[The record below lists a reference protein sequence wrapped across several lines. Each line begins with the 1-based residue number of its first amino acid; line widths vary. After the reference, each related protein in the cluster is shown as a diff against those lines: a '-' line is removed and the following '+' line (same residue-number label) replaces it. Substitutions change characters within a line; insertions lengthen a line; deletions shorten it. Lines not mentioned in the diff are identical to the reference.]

1 MALEERP
8 IMNKIITLF
17 DRLIRWVI
25 ITATAGMMSV
35 ICLQIFCRFIL
46 NNALSWPEEAARF
59 LMVWS
64 LFLAAGYALRSREH
78 VGLNFFVD
86 RLPAGLAAGLNILL
100 HLFIIGFLGV
110 MVVGGWQE
118 AMGLMSL
125 KTGALRISRA
135 IPYFIIP
142 TSGVLF
148 MLVSIRLIIE
158 DFEKL
163 RSK

>member
-1 MALEERP
+1 
-8 IMNKIITLF
+8 MNKIIAVF
-17 DRLIRWVI
+17 DRLIRGVI
-25 ITATAGMMSV
+25 ISATAGIMGI

-59 LMVWS
+59 LMVWA
-64 LFLAAGYALRSREH
+64 LFLAAVYALRYREH

-86 RLPAGLAAGLNILL
+86 RLPAGLSTGLAILL

-118 AMGLMSL
+118 AIGLMSL
-125 KTGALRISRA
+125 KTGALRMSRA

-148 MLVSIRLIIE
+148 ILVSIRLIIE
-158 DFEKL
+158 DFETWRAK
-163 RSK
+163 

>member
-1 MALEERP
+1 
-8 IMNKIITLF
+8 MNKIITII
-17 DRLIRWVI
+17 DCLIRWSI
-25 ITATAGMMSV
+25 ISATAGMMGI
-35 ICLQIFCRFIL
+35 ICMQVFCRFVL

-64 LFLAAGYALRSREH
+64 LFLAAAYALGSREH
-78 VGLNFFVD
+78 IGLNYFVD
-86 RLPAGLAAGLNILL
+86 RLPVKLSAPLGLLL
-100 HLFIIGFLGV
+100 HLFTLSFLGV

-118 AMGLMSL
+118 TMSLMSL

-148 MLVSIRLIIE
+148 ILVTFRLILE
-158 DFEKL
+158 DFRKW
-163 RSK
+163 RAK

>member
-1 MALEERP
+1 MD
-8 IMNKIITLF
+8 KIIKLF

-46 NNALSWPEEAARF
+46 NDALSWPEEAARF

-64 LFLAAGYALRSREH
+64 LFLAAGYALRHREH
-78 VGLNFFVD
+78 VGLNFFID
-86 RLPAGLAAGLNILL
+86 RLPARLSAGLGIVL
-100 HLFIIGFLGV
+100 HFIIIGFLGV

-118 AMGLMSL
+118 VMSLAPL

-135 IPYFIIP
+135 IPYLIIP

-148 MLVSIRLIIE
+148 ILVSIRLIIE
-158 DFEKL
+158 DFEKW